1 MVERTQAWTLH
12 IGECKQLMLSHESLE
27 RQIAS
32 LLLTNG
38 GITCNLSDE
47 DFLFYRQLALRRDLV
62 RHRIDASLYCLLTD

>member
-1 MVERTQAWTLH
+1 MVERTRAWTLQ
-12 IGECKQLMLSHESLE
+12 IGECKQLMLSHETLE

-47 DFLFYRQLALRRDLV
+47 DFLFYRQLALRRDLI